1 MTTRQIIATPDPIL
15 RKKAR
20 AVAAITPEIRALM
33 DDMMD
38 TMREAPGVGLAAP
51 QVGVSKRVIVVEY
64 AEPPEAED
72 QPATAPK
79 QYMLAN
85 PEIVRR
91 SRTMANGT
99 EGCLSVPGFSGLV
112 ERHTEVAVEGL
123 NAHGD
128 RVRIRAR
135 GWLARIF
142 QHEIDHLDGILF
154 TDRASK
160 VNEIRPEEAHDNV

>member
-1 MTTRQIIATPDPIL
+1 
-15 RKKAR
+15 
-20 AVAAITPEIRALM
+20 VASITPEIRALM
-33 DDMMD
+33 DDMLD

-64 AEPPEAED
+64 AELPDAED
-72 QPATAPK
+72 QPAPTPK

-91 SRTMANGT
+91 SRTMVIGT
-99 EGCLSVPGFSGLV
+99 EACLSVPGFTGQV
-112 ERHTEVAVEGL
+112 ERHTEVTVEGL

-128 RVRIRAR
+128 QVRIRAR

-154 TDRASK
+154 TDRATK
-160 VNEIRPEEAHDNV
+160 VVEIRPDEARDNV